1 MKTTTNQPTGFYLS
15 TMFPGMLFKRREAAP
30 IEQGE
35 APVRTTAAHR
45 AAVEKWRKT
54 APANDSEIFGK
65 KPKTEAPRHRGLG
78 AMSGLLAFR
87 NRPTGVSE
95 GGGVKMK
102 GFVSLATNWSLVP
115 ANDNVPPD
123 DGFGSER
130 AVQYEPSIDLI
141 MESVAKITTRER
153 PEPSMLNPSSNR
165 EVHSIPIGGSVE
177 YGSYVDDEGKRHK
190 CIVRIG
196 SLRFSDG
203 SQKEKGQKLVF
214 GEAVDADIRMPVG
227 AMLGCNEKSARD
239 KGAEIDETGSNAHY
253 RWMVSGKTA
262 RQPKKKDR
270 AKLRVV
276 MSKMEARAML
286 AKAIANTPVMPEVKR
301 APDGFPYG
309 PTALRKLFI
318 AGRKGKNGETGSQAW
333 EDIAVENENKRQF
346 EIALESMLESD
357 VRILADAVDAK
368 SLTQLGEARGY
379 KGRHAVD
386 AGRSLLRAANDN
398 FERALELA
406 RYAAEG

>member
-1 MKTTTNQPTGFYLS
+1 MKIPAGYYHS
-15 TMFPGMLFKRREAAP
+15 PMFPGVLFKRRDEVTATSEEP
-30 IEQGE
+30 
-35 APVRTTAAHR
+35 PVRTTAAHR
-45 AAVEKWRKT
+45 AAVEEWRMT

-65 KPKTEAPRHRGLG
+65 KPKTDAPRHRGLG

-87 NRPTGVSE
+87 NRPAGVAE
-95 GGGVKMK
+95 GSGVKMK
-102 GFVSLATNWSLVP
+102 SFGALATNWSIVP
-115 ANDNVPPD
+115 ANDNPPPD
-123 DGFGSER
+123 DGFGNER
-130 AVQYEPSIDLI
+130 AVEYEPSVDLI
-141 MESVAKITTRER
+141 MESVAKIATRER
-153 PEPSMLNPSSNR
+153 PEPSMLNPTNNR
-165 EVHSIPIGGSVE
+165 EIHSIPTGGSVL
-177 YGSYVDDEGKRHK
+177 YGSYTDDDGKKQK

-203 SQKEKGQKLVF
+203 SQKEKGQKLVLK
-214 GEAVDADIRMPVG
+214 EAVDAEIRMPIG

-253 RWMVSGKTA
+253 RWMVRGKSA
-262 RQPKKKDR
+262 KQPKKKDR
-270 AKLRVV
+270 SKKRVV
-276 MSKMEARAML
+276 ISKMEARAML
-286 AKAIANTPVMPEVKR
+286 AEAIKNTPVMPEVKR

-309 PTALRKLFI
+309 PTALRQLFI

-333 EDIAVENENKRQF
+333 EDIAVESENKKQF
-346 EIALESMLESD
+346 EIALESLLDSD

-368 SLTQLGEARGY
+368 SLAQLGEARGY

-406 RYAAEG
+406 KYAAET

>member
-1 MKTTTNQPTGFYLS
+1 MKIPEGYYNSP
-15 TMFPGMLFKRREAAP
+15 MFPGMLLKRREAAP
-30 IEQGE
+30 IEE
-35 APVRTTAAHR
+35 DHAPVRTTAAHR

-87 NRPTGVSE
+87 NRPVGAAE
-95 GGGVKMK
+95 GEGVKMK
-102 GFVSLATNWSLVP
+102 GFSALATNWSLVP
-115 ANDNVPPD
+115 ANDNVAPE
-123 DGFGSER
+123 DGFGNER
-130 AVQYEPSIDLI
+130 AVQYEPSIELI
-141 MESVAKITTRER
+141 MESVAKIKTRER
-153 PEPSMLNPSSNR
+153 PEPSMLNPTGNR
-165 EVHSIPIGGSVE
+165 EIHSIPTGGSVE
-177 YGSYVDDEGKRHK
+177 YGSYTDDDGRKQR

-203 SQKEKGQKLVF
+203 GQKEKGHKLVL

-227 AMLGCNEKSARD
+227 AMLGCTEKSARD

-253 RWMVSGKTA
+253 RWMVKGKSA
-262 RQPKKKDR
+262 KQPKKKDR
-270 AKLRVV
+270 SKKRVV

-286 AKAIANTPVMPEVKR
+286 AKAIENTPVMPEVKR
-301 APDGFPYG
+301 GPDGFPYG
-309 PTALRKLFI
+309 PTALRQLFI

-333 EDIAVENENKRQF
+333 EDIAVESENKRQF
-346 EIALESMLESD
+346 EIALESMLDSD

-398 FERALELA
+398 FERALALA
-406 RYAAEG
+406 KYAAEA

>member
-1 MKTTTNQPTGFYLS
+1 MKTTSNPPAGYYLS
-15 TMFPGMLFKRREAAP
+15 PMFPGMLFKRRDDAP
-30 IEQGE
+30 SSATLSHRSPAQ
-35 APVRTTAAHR
+35 HR

-87 NRPTGVSE
+87 NRPTGVAE
-95 GGGVKMK
+95 AGGVKMK
-102 GFVSLATNWSLVP
+102 GFGALATNWSIVP
-115 ANDNVPPD
+115 ANDNAPPE
-123 DGFGSER
+123 DGFGNER
-130 AVQYEPSIDLI
+130 AVQYEPSIELI
-141 MESVAKITTRER
+141 MESVTKIKTRER
-153 PEPSMLNPSSNR
+153 PEPSMLNPTSSR
-165 EVHSIPIGGSVE
+165 EIHSIPTGGSVE
-177 YGSYVDDEGKRHK
+177 YGSYTDDDGKRHN
-190 CIVRIG
+190 CIIRIG

-203 SQKEKGQKLVF
+203 TQKEKGQKLVL
-214 GEAVDADIRMPVG
+214 GEAVDAEIRMPIG

-253 RWMVSGKTA
+253 RWMVAGKIA
-262 RQPKKKDR
+262 KQPKKKDR

-286 AKAIANTPVMPEVKR
+286 AQAVENTRVMPDIKKC
-301 APDGFPYG
+301 PDGFPYG
-309 PTALRKLFI
+309 PAALRQLFI

-333 EDIAVENENKRQF
+333 EDIAVESENKRQF

-357 VRILADAVDAK
+357 QRILADAVDAK

-406 RYAAEG
+406 KYAAEG

>member
-1 MKTTTNQPTGFYLS
+1 MKTTSNPPAGYYLS
-15 TMFPGMLFKRREAAP
+15 PMFPGMLFKRRDDAP
-30 IEQGE
+30 SSATLSHRSPAQ
-35 APVRTTAAHR
+35 HR

-87 NRPTGVSE
+87 NRPTGVAE
-95 GGGVKMK
+95 AGGVKMK
-102 GFVSLATNWSLVP
+102 GFGALATNWSIVP
-115 ANDNVPPD
+115 ANDNAPPE
-123 DGFGSER
+123 DGFGNER
-130 AVQYEPSIDLI
+130 AVQYEPSIELI
-141 MESVAKITTRER
+141 MESVTKIKTRER
-153 PEPSMLNPSSNR
+153 PEPSMLNPTSSR
-165 EVHSIPIGGSVE
+165 EIHSIPTGGSVE
-177 YGSYVDDEGKRHK
+177 YGSYTDDDGKRHN
-190 CIVRIG
+190 CIIRIG

-203 SQKEKGQKLVF
+203 TQKEKGQKLVL
-214 GEAVDADIRMPVG
+214 GEAVDAEIRMPIG

-253 RWMVSGKTA
+253 RWMVAGKIA
-262 RQPKKKDR
+262 KQPKKKDL

-286 AKAIANTPVMPEVKR
+286 AQAVENTRVMPDIKKC
-301 APDGFPYG
+301 PDGFPYG
-309 PTALRKLFI
+309 PTALRQLFI

-333 EDIAVENENKRQF
+333 EDIAVESENKRQF

-357 VRILADAVDAK
+357 QRILADAVDAK

-406 RYAAEG
+406 KYAAEG

>member
-1 MKTTTNQPTGFYLS
+1 MTTQAGYYCSP
-15 TMFPGMLFKRREAAP
+15 MFPGVIFKRRDEVTVT
-30 IEQGE
+30 IEE
-35 APVRTTAAHR
+35 PPARTTAEHR

-65 KPKTEAPRHRGLG
+65 KPKTDAPRHRGLG

-87 NRPTGVSE
+87 NRPAGVAE

-102 GFVSLATNWSLVP
+102 GFSALATNWSLVP
-115 ANDNVPPD
+115 ANDNVPPE
-123 DGFGSER
+123 DGFGNER
-130 AVQYEPSIDLI
+130 EVQYEPSIQLI
-141 MESVAKITTRER
+141 MESAARIETRER
-153 PEPSMLNPSSNR
+153 AEPSMLNPMKNR
-165 EVHSIPIGGSVE
+165 EIHSIPTGGSVE
-177 YGSYVDDEGKRHK
+177 YGAYTDDDGQKQK

-214 GEAVDADIRMPVG
+214 DDAVDAEIRMPIG

-253 RWMVSGKTA
+253 RWMVRGKSA
-262 RQPKKKDR
+262 KQPKKKDR
-270 AKLRVV
+270 LKKRVV

-286 AKAIANTPVMPEVKR
+286 AEAIKNTPVMPEVKR

-309 PTALRKLFI
+309 PTALRQLFI

-333 EDIAVENENKRQF
+333 EDIAVESENKKQF
-346 EIALESMLESD
+346 EIALESLLDSD

-368 SLTQLGEARGY
+368 SLAQLGEARGY

-406 RYAAEG
+406 KYAAET